1 MKSFC
6 TQTLATLLLA
16 TASLTAF
23 AQSPGGNAVPVTA
36 DNFVRAETDGYFG
49 AVALK
54 EGGFGKFHHNREV
67 SPIDN
72 QNVIRQNRDTLY
84 SAAVFDLDAGPVT
97 ITLPAAGERF
107 MSMQLINEDEYTP
120 AVYYGGGSHTL
131 TKEKIGTRY
140 VLAAIRILVDPSGA
154 QDLEQV
160 HALQDAIKVSQ
171 KSPGR
176 FEVPN
181 WDPASQKQVWAVLY
195 DTSWNGGVVSTA
207 GNLVFEGTAMGDFNA
222 YKADSG
228 KRLAQ
233 FIQDFLTYSALETGG
248 LRMQFDTGNIN
259 DCLSG
264 VCRLWSNRFQEKG
277 IALYF
282 LANDKLPI
290 FPFDAPKLERVI
302 SNLLENA
309 FKFTPQAG
317 TVWLHAEPYMWERRS
332 ASVPSGAE
340 RRRQN
345 VSQPNSVKVSV
356 SDTGPGIPAE
366 FHLEVFDDF
375 FRLPGTENEEG
386 MGLGLAIARRL
397 VQGMDGKI
405 WVESDPGAGS
415 KFSFLVP
422 YKPAAAAGKGK
433 SR

>member
-1 MKSFC
+1 MAEYKALRERV
-6 TQTLATLLLA
+6 QR
-16 TASLTAF
+16 TA
-23 AQSPGGNAVPVTA
+23 NAL
-36 DNFVRAETDGYFG
+36 G
-49 AVALK
+49 
-54 EGGFGKFHHNREV
+54 
-67 SPIDN
+67 
-72 QNVIRQNRDTLY
+72 
-84 SAAVFDLDAGPVT
+84 SAAHDLKTPLSILNGYIELLHSEKLGP
-97 ITLPAAGERF
+97 LSER
-107 MSMQLINEDEYTP
+107 Q
-120 AVYYGGGSHTL
+120 HQ
-131 TKEKIGTRY
+131 
-140 VLAAIRILVDPSGA
+140 VLADMR
-154 QDLEQV
+154 
-160 HALQDAIKVSQ
+160 
-171 KSPGR
+171 
-176 FEVPN
+176 
-181 WDPASQKQVWAVLY
+181 
-195 DTSWNGGVVSTA
+195 
-207 GNLVFEGTAMGDFNA
+207 
-222 YKADSG
+222 DSG
-228 KRLAQ
+228 KRLEQ

-248 LRMQFDTGNIN
+248 LRMQFDPGNIN
-259 DCLSG
+259 ECLSG
-264 VCRLWSNRFQEKG
+264 VCRLWSNRFQQKG

-332 ASVPSGAE
+332 ASVPSSAE

-345 VSQPNSVKVSV
+345 LGHPNSVKVSV

-375 FRLPGTENEEG
+375 FSLPGTENEEG

-405 WVESDPGAGS
+405 WVESDPGAGC